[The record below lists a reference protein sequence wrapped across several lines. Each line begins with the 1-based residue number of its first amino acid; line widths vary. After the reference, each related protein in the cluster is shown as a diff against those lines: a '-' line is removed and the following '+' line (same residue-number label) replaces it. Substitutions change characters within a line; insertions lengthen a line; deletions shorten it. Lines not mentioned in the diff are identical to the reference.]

1 MLKATIALGPVLLR
15 KIEAAAAEK
24 EEIEALL
31 VREPLLAEQHANRYL
46 QVTAEL
52 AAFGEQVLKMA
63 KAMQSDAVVGRL
75 H

>member
-15 KIEAAAAEK
+15 KIEAAAREK

-31 VREPLLAEQHANRYL
+31 MREPLQAEQHANRYM

-63 KAMQSDAVVGRL
+63 KAMQSGAVVGRL